1 MSLKP
6 SIVIK
11 GWVYAQEQTKF
22 DSDTG
27 TFKPAGFICYVLP
40 YESDSTTFGV
50 NVGQIEHR
58 YELPEGFDIKA
69 ETIRQKVAALQKAK
83 EEAGREFAEKVA
95 QINQQ
100 LAELQAIEG

>member
-1 MSLKP
+1 MSLNP

-11 GWVYAQEQTKF
+11 GWVYA
-22 DSDTG
+22 DALPSYD
-27 TFKPAGFICYVLP
+27 PAAPGYRCYVLP
-40 YESDSTTFGV
+40 YESYSTTFGV

>member
-11 GWVYAQEQTKF
+11 GWVYAAELTQYEE
-22 DSDTG
+22 
-27 TFKPAGFICYVLP
+27 GFPGFRCYVLP
-40 YESDSTTFGV
+40 HESTIPTFGV

-69 ETIRQKVAALQKAK
+69 ETIRQKVAAL
-83 EEAGREFAEKVA
+83 EEAKREAGEEFARKVA
-95 QINQQ
+95 NINKQ

>member
-11 GWVYAQEQTKF
+11 GWVYAEEDTKF
-22 DSDTG
+22 DSETCA
-27 TFKPAGFICYVLP
+27 FKPNGHRCYVLP
-40 YESDSTTFGV
+40 FQTTSPDWGV
-50 NVGQIEHR
+50 CIGQIEHR
-58 YELPEGFDIKA
+58 YEMPEGFDIKA
-69 ETIRQKVAALQKAK
+69 ETIRQKVAALERAK

-95 QINQQ
+95 RINQQ